1 MKMEIPVSAPVAGEL
16 SKWLVSSEDIVSEGQ
31 VIGTLTAEE

>member
-1 MKMEIPVSAPVAGEL
+1 MKMEIPILAPVAGEL

-31 VIGTLTAEE
+31 VIGILTAEE